1 MSIDCEGT
9 SGCEVVAV
17 FHTAESLE
25 SAVDELLSSGFD
37 RAGISL
43 LASER
48 AVEAKLGHRY
58 RRTSELIDMD
68 GVPRTAF
75 VSSAAIGDAEGG
87 LIGGLAYVGATVA
100 AGMAVVA
107 GGALA
112 VTIAAA
118 VVAGGAG
125 GLVGAALANWVGQH
139 HAAFFE
145 EQLDHGGL
153 LLWVRSRSPAQEER
167 AAAILDKHCAEKV
180 HVHALSAGD
189 SKPAEL
195 ARDPSSLAPGFPP
208 SIIRTGSD
216 AQSPG

>member
-37 RAGISL
+37 RAEISL

-58 RRTSELIDMD
+58 QRTSELIDLD

-100 AGMAVVA
+100 AGVAVVA
-107 GGALA
+107 GL
-112 VTIAAA
+112 VDE
-118 VVAGGAG
+118 VATAQP
-125 GLVGAALANWVGQH
+125 GLNEGV
-139 HAAFFE
+139 
-145 EQLDHGGL
+145 DHL
-153 LLWVRSRSPAQEER
+153 F
-167 AAAILDKHCAEKV
+167 
-180 HVHALSAGD
+180 
-189 SKPAEL
+189 
-195 ARDPSSLAPGFPP
+195 LAP
-208 SIIRTGSD
+208 
-216 AQSPG
+216 